1 MTLETH
7 LSVGSIVL
15 AANNGT
21 QPLYNQPK
29 IEDMNYV
36 LLTDKENIS
45 VPITESGKLWQHEK
59 FDPQKK
65 VVVMVTGWNSDID
78 SENTAASALWQAYM
92 ARGDTNFVLIDTARY
107 VDTLYTW
114 SAFNTADLGVG
125 LGKGLAELI
134 RYVPLE
140 NIHVMGHSL
149 GYDEKSR
156 CEKCAGNRIIF
167 TAHTSSARQEKPSRS
182 RLINF
187 CPESPDLIPQRYNLF
202 PAEQCL
208 EKFLN

>member
-1 MTLETH
+1 MTLETR
-7 LSVGSIVL
+7 LPVGSIVL

-59 FDPQKK
+59 FDPHKK
-65 VVVMVTGWNSDID
+65 VVVMVTGWTSDID

-107 VDTLYTW
+107 VDTLYAW

-134 RYVPLE
+134 KYVPLE

-156 CEKCAGNRIIF
+156 CEQCAENRVIF
-167 TAHTSSARQEKPSRS
+167 FRAHIVGSAGKTFQIETDKLLPR
-182 RLINF
+182 ITGF
-187 CPESPDLIPQRYNLF
+187 D
-202 PAEQCL
+202 PA
-208 EKFLN
+208 KV